1 MLEESGEAA
10 GGGVVEEN
18 ASRRTQARALKAD
31 VKHSFVFMMRHIL
44 RFLARLT
51 VFQKHKREKNQHVPA
66 FLLEMNI
73 NGQRGKRTGRLSP
86 SLPVVDTFL
95 NTVEK

>member
-1 MLEESGEAA
+1 MGGW
-10 GGGVVEEN
+10 GGGVEEN
-18 ASRRTQARALKAD
+18 ASRRSQAWALKAD

-44 RFLARLT
+44 RVLARPT
-51 VFQKHKREKNQHVPA
+51 VFQKHEKREKNQHVSA
-66 FLLEMNI
+66 FDLEMNM
-73 NGQRGKRTGRLSP
+73 NGRRGRRTGRLSP

>member
-1 MLEESGEAA
+1 M
-10 GGGVVEEN
+10 
-18 ASRRTQARALKAD
+18 KAD

-44 RFLARLT
+44 WVLAWLAVFKKKTKKKNMFLHFTWR
-51 VFQKHKREKNQHVPA
+51 Q
-66 FLLEMNI
+66 MNI
-73 NGQRGKRTGRLSP
+73 NGLRGKKTGRLSP